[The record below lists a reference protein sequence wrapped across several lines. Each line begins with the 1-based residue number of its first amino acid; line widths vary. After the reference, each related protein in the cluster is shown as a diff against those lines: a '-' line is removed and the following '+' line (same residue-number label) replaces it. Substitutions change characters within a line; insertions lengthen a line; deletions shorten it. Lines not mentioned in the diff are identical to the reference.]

1 MNKRN
6 HNSGTQRCLLSS
18 LEALPPIVD
27 VIQGR
32 IPILLDSGIRRGS
45 DVIKARALGASAVL
59 LCRPFVYGLAVE
71 GEQGV
76 RHILKDFI
84 NDIDTSLALT
94 GCSSMSQVNDSLIR
108 RKK

>member
-1 MNKRN
+1 
-6 HNSGTQRCLLSS
+6 LLVPRGSNFFNR
-18 LEALPPIVD
+18 LEVLLQFLPSIAD

-32 IPILLDSGIRRGS
+32 IPILLDSGIRRVS
-45 DVIKARALGASAVL
+45 DVIKVLALGASVVL
-59 LCRPFVYGLAVE
+59 LGRPFVYGLAVA

-76 RHILKDFI
+76 RHVLKDFI

-94 GCSSMSQVNDSLIR
+94 GCSSMSQVNKKLVR